1 MTKFIHQDSFKLII
15 MKKILSILI
24 IVLTSSLAYAQDKN
38 TNLADQKFNELAY
51 MDAIKIY
58 EKLVQKGDGN
68 PEIYL
73 RLANSHYFN
82 ANYVEANKWYQ
93 KLFENSVDNEAETYY
108 RYSQTLKSVGDV
120 EKSNS
125 MLKMFSQ
132 LNKNDKRSLF
142 YKENLDYLNDI
153 EKISN
158 RYTIENASINTEFI
172 DYGGAFFNQNLVY
185 TSTKPDGTLKNNNKW
200 TNQPYSN
207 LYKSALIDGKLTDSE
222 NFDNNVKTKFNESN
236 AIFTKDGLTMY
247 FTKNNYN
254 DGKKGKNDT
263 GVMLIKIYKATLVK
277 NQWTNITE
285 LNFNSNDYNC
295 AHPTLSAD
303 EKILYFTSD
312 MPDGYGLS
320 DIYKIDINADGT
332 FKNPVNLGDKINTT
346 GKETFPFITNNNEL
360 YFSSDGHLGLGGL
373 DIFATKF
380 SENGQIS
387 KILNVGKPINSA
399 FDDFGYVKQS
409 FSKMGVFSSNRPGGK
424 GFDDIYTFIEELEL
438 PLDYKQT
445 IAGNVKDNVDTSVLK
460 NATVILFDENMKQ
473 IATLTT
479 DDTGSFK
486 FAALDC
492 NSNYFLRA
500 TANDYQTNE
509 ISVKTPNIHGKTQV
523 DILLSKRFI
532 EIKENVD
539 LAKEFDIAN
548 INFGFN
554 DWHITQYSEP
564 EMVVLLSILEKYQN
578 MKIKIGSHTD
588 SRGSDK
594 FNLILSNKRANETKK
609 WLVNKGISSNRIT
622 TKGYGETKII
632 NQCTEV
638 VECTD
643 KEHVLNRRSEFVII
657 K

>member
-1 MTKFIHQDSFKLII
+1 

-108 RYSQTLKSVGDV
+108 RYSQTCKSVGYV
-120 EKSNS
+120 EKSNN

-185 TSTKPDGTLKNNNKW
+185 TSTKPVGTLKNNNKW

-222 NFDNNVKTKFNESN
+222 NFDNNVNTKFNESN

-254 DGKKGKNDT
+254 DGKKGKNNT
-263 GVMLIKIYKATLVK
+263 GVMLIKIYKATFIK

-399 FDDFGYVKQS
+399 FDDFGYVKKS
-409 FSKMGVFSSNRPGGK
+409 DAKTGVFSSNRPGGK

-438 PLDYKQT
+438 PLDCKQS
-445 IAGNVKDNVDTSVLK
+445 IAGNVKDNGDISVVK
-460 NATVILFDENMKQ
+460 NATVILFDEKMKQ
-473 IATLTT
+473 IATITT
-479 DDTGSFK
+479 DDKGTFE
-486 FAALDC
+486 FTALDC

-500 TANDYQTNE
+500 NANDYQTNE
-509 ISVKTPNIHGKTQV
+509 ISVKTFNKIGQTQA

-539 LAKEFDIAN
+539 LAKEFDLSN
-548 INFGFN
+548 INFVFN
-554 DWHITQYSEP
+554 DWHITPYSEQK
-564 EMVVLLSILEKYQN
+564 MAILLSILGKYPN

-588 SRGSDK
+588 SRGSNK

-643 KEHVLNRRSEFVII
+643 KEHVFNRRSEFVII